1 MCAEGL
7 SNGKPVGECP
17 DCGAPVDSYGIN
29 FIKVR
34 GVSSSGDVSEDMLF
48 SDEHILNN
56 VCIGYWYLC

>member
-48 SDEHILNN
+48 SD
-56 VCIGYWYLC
+56 